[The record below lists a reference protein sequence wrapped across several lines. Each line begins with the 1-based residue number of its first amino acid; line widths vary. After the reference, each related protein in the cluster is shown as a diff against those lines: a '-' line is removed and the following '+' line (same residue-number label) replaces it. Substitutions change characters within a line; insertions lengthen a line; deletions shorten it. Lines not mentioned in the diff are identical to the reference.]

1 MYLVDTNIVSEL
13 MRPSPANGVVQ
24 WKDRLEESALALVI
38 SAITV
43 DEIIFGLQWRPHA
56 AKMAWFN
63 RFMQYG
69 NGRGRR
75 TVARLRRELVR
86 VPARIARRAGEMRA
100 QLALAGQVR
109 EQADMLIAATAQI
122 HALTLVTRNVRD
134 FDGCGIA
141 VLNPFTP

>member
-1 MYLVDTNIVSEL
+1 MT
-13 MRPSPANGVVQ
+13 
-24 WKDRLEESALALVI
+24 LVI

-56 AKMAWFN
+56 AKMAWFG
-63 RFMQYG
+63 RFMQIA
-69 NGRGRR
+69 
-75 TVARLRRELVR
+75 TVLPVTES
-86 VPARIARRAGEMRA
+86 IARRAGELRA
-100 QLALAGQVR
+100 QLALVGQVR
-109 EQADMLIAATAQI
+109 EQADMLIAATAQV

>member
-1 MYLVDTNIVSEL
+1 
-13 MRPSPANGVVQ
+13 VVQ
-24 WKDRLEESALALVI
+24 WSGRLEPSGIAFVV

-43 DEIIFGLQWRPHA
+43 DEIVFGLQWRPSA
-56 AKMAWFN
+56 AKMDWFA
-63 RFMQYG
+63 RFMQ
-69 NGRGRR
+69 
-75 TVARLRRELVR
+75 R
-86 VPARIARRAGEMRA
+86 VNVLPVTESIARRAGEMRA
-100 QLALAGQVR
+100 QMAVLGQVR